1 MNEEERLQRALEQQA
16 GSLPQEL
23 LEKLPAEEAD
33 LLSLVSTLA
42 EIRPP
47 ARDPQIAAAQRR
59 ALLKTARTESGETAK
74 AGQVKNGRFPF
85 RIGFSWP
92 AAALGAIML
101 VLLVAGVLALGYWLT
116 PEVQVAEE
124 AAAPETAVVTS
135 PTGPGPTADPA
146 EAFIA
151 IEPILAEIDQEV
163 CRGALVAR
171 AEIQALLAQNEDVV
185 ELETA
190 VNELI
195 VEFGNCPQTQLKNPV
210 SKRKRGKEYA

>member
-1 MNEEERLQRALEQQA
+1 
-16 GSLPQEL
+16 
-23 LEKLPAEEAD
+23 
-33 LLSLVSTLA
+33 
-42 EIRPP
+42 
-47 ARDPQIAAAQRR
+47 
-59 ALLKTARTESGETAK
+59 
-74 AGQVKNGRFPF
+74 VKNGRFPF

-135 PTGPGPTADPA
+135 TTEPDPTADLT

-151 IEPILAEIDQEV
+151 LEPILAEIDRDV
-163 CRGALVAR
+163 CREALAAR
-171 AEIQALLAQNEDVV
+171 TEIQALLAQDEDVV